1 METRMTLVNTF
12 SMMER
17 HRPAMMS
24 WGCLPLLWAVT
35 MLLFMKTVQRLPRAA
50 GLSEAKADSA
60 ICSTGM

>member
-1 METRMTLVNTF
+1 
-12 SMMER
+12 
-17 HRPAMMS
+17 MMS